1 MACGESKALWGKQ
14 RHSAGEFEKKESST
28 TCTGKRWE
36 SPWIEKILHDL
47 LGIKNGENHTLLEI
61 YQKHLRPLGK
71 SRETSATLWGFPG
84 KWVKSTQALMGKQRS
99 YPYSFEE

>member
-1 MACGESKALWGKQ
+1 MTCGESKALWGKQ
-14 RHSAGEFEKKESST
+14 RHSAGEFEKKEPST

-61 YQKHLRPLGK
+61 YQKA
-71 SRETSATLWGFPG
+71 SATSGEL
-84 KWVKSTQALMGKQRS
+84 KSEGEYPSSDGKQRS
-99 YPYSFEE
+99 YPYSAEE